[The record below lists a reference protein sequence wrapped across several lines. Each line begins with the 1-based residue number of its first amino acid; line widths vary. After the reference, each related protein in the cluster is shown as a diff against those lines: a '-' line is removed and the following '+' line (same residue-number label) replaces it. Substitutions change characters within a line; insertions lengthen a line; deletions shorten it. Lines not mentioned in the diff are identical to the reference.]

1 MIKLFIMK
9 KVKQCNNHPPNVCF
23 PQEKIDLN
31 TIWDAKDAIHP
42 WEIVFGVNITDN

>member
-9 KVKQCNNHPPNVCF
+9 KVKQCNNLPLKVCF

-31 TIWDAKDAIHP
+31 TIWDAKDAIGP
-42 WEIVFGVNITDN
+42 R

>member
-1 MIKLFIMK
+1 MIKFFIMK
-9 KVKQCNNHPPNVCF
+9 KVKECNNHRLKVSF

-42 WEIVFGVNITDN
+42 STQDKHGMF